1 MTAAAVFLFLLA
13 VGAPVALVMAFS
25 GLAGAISLGGLD
37 LRGMLADRMFSGVSG
52 FVLIAVPYF
61 IFTAELMNQAGLTQ
75 KLVTFNNA
83 LLGRIRGALSHVNI
97 TTSVFFAGLTGAAIT
112 DAVAIGRLLIPAMK
126 RKATTPPMRQR

>member
-1 MTAAAVFLFLLA
+1 MTATAVFLFLLV

-83 LLGRIRGALSHVNI
+83 LLGRVPVLAETDKPEPGVPVPPFPPPFPVHSTMVARSPC
-97 TTSVFFAGLTGAAIT
+97 SVA
-112 DAVAIGRLLIPAMK
+112 
-126 RKATTPPMRQR
+126 